1 MALTEKFNMTIFEK
15 KKLERDMFRK
25 LRDKSSLIQMG
36 NVEKNVKI
44 YVDSFV
50 KEVKNINYIAVYWP
64 LKNEVDI
71 RSLKGKFPLALPRC
85 NDKKELLFS
94 PWDEN
99 PLTKD
104 SEGILSPNNSFAL
117 SHKEISLI
125 LVPCLSV
132 DKNLIRLGYGGG
144 YFDKLRSDKNWKDV
158 PCIGVLTS
166 NCVSTNPLTRA
177 EWDIPL
183 SGFVT
188 EKEIFV

>member
-1 MALTEKFNMTIFEK
+1 MTIFEK
-15 KKLERDMFRK
+15 KKLEREMFRK
-25 LRDKSSLIQMG
+25 LRDKSSINQME

-50 KEVKNINYIAVYWP
+50 KEDKNIGYLAIYWP

-71 RSLKGKFPLALPRC
+71 RSLKEKFPLALPRC
-85 NDKKELLFS
+85 KDKKELLFY

-99 PLTKD
+99 HLTKD
-104 SEGILSPNNSFAL
+104 SEGILSPKNSFSL
-117 SHKEISLI
+117 SHNDISLI

-132 DKNLIRLGYGGG
+132 DKNLTRLGYGGG
-144 YFDKLRSDKNWKDV
+144 YFDKLRRDNDWRNV

-166 NCVSTNPLTRA
+166 NCVSTIPLTRA

-183 SGFVT
+183 SGFIT

>member
-1 MALTEKFNMTIFEK
+1 MTIFEK
-15 KKLERDMFRK
+15 KKLERDRFRK
-25 LRDKSSLIQMG
+25 LRDKSSLNQMK
-36 NVEKNVKI
+36 NVEKNVKV

-50 KEVKNINYIAVYWP
+50 KEDKNIGYIAIYWP

-71 RSLKGKFPLALPRC
+71 RSLKEKISLALPRC
-85 NDKKELLFS
+85 QDKKELLFY

-104 SEGILSPNNSFAL
+104 SEGILSPKNSFSL
-117 SHKEISLI
+117 SYKEISLI

-132 DKNLIRLGYGGG
+132 DKDLIRLGYGGG
-144 YFDKLRSDKNWKDV
+144 YFDKLRSDKNWKDL

-166 NCVSTNPLTRA
+166 NCVSSNPLTKA

-183 SGFVT
+183 SGFIT